1 MVTSIFNQPSIVGVS
16 TILGQLS
23 ENIDDLADLYADE
36 PDKLEKLKK
45 AIGLKNLCRADQNTT
60 SLDLCLQAAKRL
72 ISSMDINTQEIDA
85 VVFVTQTPDYSLPGN
100 SSLIHR
106 DLGLST
112 NCACIDLSQGCSG
125 YIYGLWITFML
136 LESSNSRNVLL
147 LAGDTMSHK
156 VNPKDKS
163 CRPLFGDSGTA
174 TYIVSQ
180 PANHE
185 SYFSLNTDGSGY
197 DSIIIPSSGFRKPE
211 KTISNLSLSTNDPRN
226 SSNLYMDGIK
236 VFNFALKRAPESIN
250 DILSFAH
257 LTIADI
263 DYFFLHQANKY
274 VIEKICKK
282 ANIPFSKAPSD
293 TVGKYGNQGPS
304 SIPSTICDFFT
315 QNKVVN
321 DATILMCGFGVGL
334 SWASAIVK
342 IPSLVVLPPVQYV
355 HE

>member
-1 MVTSIFNQPSIVGVS
+1 MVTSIFNQPSILGIS
-16 TILGQLS
+16 TVLGQLS
-23 ENIDDLADLYADE
+23 ESIDDISSMYEDE
-36 PDKLEKLKK
+36 PNKFEKLKK
-45 AIGLKNLCRADQNTT
+45 VIGLKNLCRADKHTT

-72 ISSMDINTQEIDA
+72 IDTMHIETQDIDA

-106 DLGLST
+106 DLSLST

-125 YIYGLWITFML
+125 YIYGLWIAFMI

-174 TYIVSQ
+174 TYIGSQ
-180 PANHE
+180 PAKYK
-185 SYFSLNTDGSGY
+185 SYFSLNTDGAGY
-197 DSIIIPSSGFRKPE
+197 DSIIIPSSGSRQPA
-211 KTISNLSLSTNDPRN
+211 KTIPNHSLSINDPRN
-226 SSNLYMDGIK
+226 PSNLFMDGIK

-250 DILSFAH
+250 EVLAFAH
-257 LTIADI
+257 LTIPDI
-263 DYFFLHQANKY
+263 DYFILHQANKY

-282 ANIPFSKAPSD
+282 ANIPLSKAPSD

-304 SIPSTICDFFT
+304 SIPSTICDFFN
-315 QNKVVN
+315 QDKILN
-321 DATILMCGFGVGL
+321 DATILLCGFGVGL
-334 SWASAIVK
+334 SWASAIIK
-342 IPSLVVLPPVQYV
+342 MANLTVLPPTQYSD
-355 HE
+355 E